1 MQWLLLALWSYG
13 IWTGKAK
20 AAAIR
25 LGLLSSMGMQLLLL
39 HLDGLFT
46 WEAVLPLHL
55 CSLFGC
61 LLLFFLHI
69 SPPVLVEAVCFLGAP
84 GALLTLFF
92 PAVISCSYPVLMR
105 LAIYQLHVL
114 ISLAPLYWYACKKP
128 LPNDPRRTLIWGSG
142 YLMCIS
148 WFNRTFG
155 TNYLFLRFAPDDTP
169 LEWLASRGT
178 LFYLCAL
185 ELLCMLVFS
194 FLKPFYAYLRK

>member
-13 IWTGKAK
+13 IWTGKVK

-105 LAIYQLHVL
+105 LAFYQLHVL
-114 ISLAPLYWYACKKP
+114 VSLAPLYWYACKKP

-142 YLMCIS
+142 YLVCIS

-169 LEWLASRGT
+169 LEWLASSGT
-178 LFYLCAL
+178 LFYLCAM

-194 FLKPFYAYLRK
+194 FLKPFYAYLRT